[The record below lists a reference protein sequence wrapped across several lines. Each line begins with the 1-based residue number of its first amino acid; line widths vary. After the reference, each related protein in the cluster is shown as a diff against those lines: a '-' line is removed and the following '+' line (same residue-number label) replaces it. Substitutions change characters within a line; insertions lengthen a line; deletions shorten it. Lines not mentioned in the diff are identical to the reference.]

1 MSYYFSARSLIA
13 SIINLMSEIINV
25 IGGGLAGVEAAWQAA
40 RLGVKVRLYEMRPVQ
55 QTPAHRTD
63 KLAEIVCSNSL
74 KTDEPGTAPYLL
86 KEELRRGRSLVMEAA
101 AATRVPAGAALS
113 VDRIKFAELITE
125 RIKAHPNIE
134 IVREEV
140 RAIVSIGTTP
150 SAQSGHPSSE
160 QEGRSQSS
168 PPVLGGVSAASA
180 DGVVALHK
188 EPLHNGVAAETD
200 SYFASAPLLNKE
212 GSLDDVWIIA
222 TGPLTSDS
230 LTESIMKFTGDDQLY
245 FYDAIAPIV
254 AADSIDMSIAFKAAR
269 YGKGGDD
276 YINCPMDREQYETF
290 INELLAAKSVPLKRF
305 EETRWFESCLPIEE
319 IARRGVD
326 TLRFGPMKPKG
337 LPDPKTGY
345 EPYACVQLRQEN
357 LMADAYG
364 LVGFQNHLRY
374 GEQARVLRLIPG
386 LENAEFLQFGQIHRN
401 TFINSPKILN
411 EDLSTRTNPNLF
423 FAGQI
428 TGVEGYVESVA
439 TGWIAGINAVRT
451 LRGQPL
457 LTAPPTSAIG
467 ALCRYVS
474 NVETKNFQPVN
485 ITFGLLEP
493 LPVEL
498 RKKHRNKRERHV
510 IQVERALTDWDE
522 WLEEI
527 KGRDAKMQ
535 AV

>member
-1 MSYYFSARSLIA
+1 MNEAL
-13 SIINLMSEIINV
+13 NV

-40 RLGVKVRLYEMRPVQ
+40 EAGVKVRLFEMRPVQ
-55 QTPAHRTD
+55 QTPAHKTD

-86 KEELRRGRSLVMEAA
+86 KEELRRGKSLVMEAA
-101 AATRVPAGAALS
+101 ASTRVPAGAALS

-125 RIKAHPNIE
+125 RIEAHPNIE

-140 RAIVSIGTTP
+140 KRIP
-150 SAQSGHPSSE
+150 
-160 QEGRSQSS
+160 
-168 PPVLGGVSAASA
+168 A
-180 DGVVALHK
+180 DGV
-188 EPLHNGVAAETD
+188 T
-200 SYFASAPLLNKE
+200 
-212 GSLDDVWIIA
+212 IIA
-222 TGPLTSDS
+222 TGPLTSDA
-230 LTESIMKFTGDDQLY
+230 LTVEIMRFTGDDQLY

-269 YGKGGDD
+269 YDKGGDD
-276 YINCPMDREQYETF
+276 YINCPMDRDQYERF
-290 INELLAAKSVPLKRF
+290 IAELLNAKSVPLKRF
-305 EETRWFESCLPIEE
+305 EETHWFESCLPIEE
-319 IARRGVD
+319 IARRGHE

-337 LPDPKTGY
+337 LRHPKTGE
-345 EPYACVQLRQEN
+345 EPWACVQLRQEN
-357 LMADAYG
+357 MMADAYG

-374 GEQARVLRLIPG
+374 GEQERVLKLIPG

-411 EDLSTRTNPNLF
+411 ETLATKTDPRLF

-439 TGWIAGINAVRT
+439 TGWMAGLNAVRV
-451 LRGQPL
+451 LRDQPM
-457 LTAPPTSAIG
+457 LTAPQTSAIG

-493 LPVEL
+493 LPPEL
-498 RKKHRNKRERHV
+498 RKIYRRKRERHEV
-510 IQVERALTDWDE
+510 QVERAMNDWDE
-522 WLEEI
+522 WIQHFYNLSAHQ
-527 KGRDAKMQ
+527 GS
-535 AV
+535 

>member
-1 MSYYFSARSLIA
+1 MG
-13 SIINLMSEIINV
+13 NEINV

-40 RLGVKVRLYEMRPVQ
+40 EMGVKVRLYEMRPVQ

-74 KTDEPGTAPYLL
+74 KTDEPGSAPYLL
-86 KEELRRGRSLVMEAA
+86 KEELRRGGSLVLDAA

-113 VDRIKFAELITE
+113 VDRIKFAEYITE
-125 RIKAHPNIE
+125 KIEQHPSIE
-134 IVREEV
+134 IIREE
-140 RAIVSIGTTP
+140 ITSI
-150 SAQSGHPSSE
+150 SE
-160 QEGRSQSS
+160 CKKNAGD
-168 PPVLGGVSAASA
+168 PV
-180 DGVVALHK
+180 
-188 EPLHNGVAAETD
+188 
-200 SYFASAPLLNKE
+200 
-212 GSLDDVWIIA
+212 IIA
-222 TGPLTSDS
+222 TGPLTSEA
-230 LTESIMKFTGDDQLY
+230 LTSDIMRFTGDDQLY

-276 YINCPMDREQYETF
+276 YINCPMSKEQYETF
-290 INELLAAKSVPLKRF
+290 FNALTEAKSVPLKRF
-305 EETRWFESCLPIEE
+305 EETHWFESCLPIEE

-326 TLRFGPMKPKG
+326 TLRFGPMKPVG
-337 LPDPKTGY
+337 LPDPKTG
-345 EPYACVQLRQEN
+345 EEAYACVQLRQEN

-374 GEQARVLRLIPG
+374 GEQERVLKLIPG

-411 EDLSTRTNPNLF
+411 ETLATKNDPNLF

-439 TGWIAGINAVRT
+439 TGWMAGRNAVNT
-451 LRGQPL
+451 LRGEPL
-457 LTAPPTSAIG
+457 ITAPQTSAIG

-493 LPVEL
+493 LPPEL
-498 RKKHRNKRERHV
+498 RKKYRKKRERHTF
-510 IQVERALTDWDE
+510 QVERALKDWDD
-522 WLEEI
+522 WI
-527 KGRDAKMQ
+527 RA
-535 AV
+535 

>member
-1 MSYYFSARSLIA
+1 MTDIV
-13 SIINLMSEIINV
+13 NV
-25 IGGGLAGVEAAWQAA
+25 VGGGLAGVEAAWQAA
-40 RLGVKVRLYEMRPVQ
+40 EMGAKVRLYEMRPVM
-55 QTPAHRTD
+55 QTPAHRTE

-74 KTDEPGTAPYLL
+74 KTDEPGSAPYLL

-125 RIKAHPNIE
+125 RIEGHPNIE

-140 RAIVSIGTTP
+140 RSIADCGLRIAD
-150 SAQSGHPSSE
+150 SENISSE
-160 QEGRSQSS
+160 RSDGPRKGNAEDSAIRDPQSAIS
-168 PPVLGGVSAASA
+168 TIV
-180 DGVVALHK
+180 
-188 EPLHNGVAAETD
+188 
-200 SYFASAPLLNKE
+200 
-212 GSLDDVWIIA
+212 A

-230 LTESIMKFTGDDQLY
+230 LTQSIMRFTGDDQLY

-276 YINCPMDREQYETF
+276 YINCPMDRDQYETF
-290 INELLAAKSVPLKRF
+290 INELLVAKSVPLKRF

-337 LPDPKTGY
+337 LPDPKTGR

-411 EDLSTRTNPNLF
+411 EDLSTRANPNLF

-439 TGWIAGINAVRT
+439 TGWLAGLNAVRV
-451 LRGQPL
+451 LRGQPM
-457 LTAPPTSAIG
+457 LTAPSTSAIG

-498 RKKHRNKRERHV
+498 RKKHRNKRERHMV
-510 IQVERALTDWDE
+510 QVDRALGDWDE
-522 WLEEI
+522 FM
-527 KGRDAKMQ
+527 KSVSGGNATTQGR
-535 AV
+535 